1 MRTAQAQSP
10 RTHTHTHKATV
21 KLGEIIAHNYLKTTA
36 RATTQQQQQQHWG
49 KGAIA
54 AATANKIKLSS
65 KQTDC
70 VALMKQLR
78 SFACHERL
86 MKP

>member
-1 MRTAQAQSP
+1 MRTAQAP
-10 RTHTHTHKATV
+10 NPHTHKATV
-21 KLGEIIAHNYLKTTA
+21 KLGEIIARNYLKTTA
-36 RATTQQQQQQHWG
+36 RATTT
-49 KGAIA
+49 ATASSA

-70 VALMKQLR
+70 TALMKQLR
-78 SFACHERL
+78 SFASRGRL

>member
-10 RTHTHTHKATV
+10 RTHTHKATV

-36 RATTQQQQQQHWG
+36 SATTQQQQQHWG